1 MPIKTYITTVDS
13 KEVSNLKTEDGEILD
28 TLGTKEKN
36 IAVQLEELFSSV
48 TEAISSSIDVESKLT
63 IEVTGSISMKA
74 KGDIKYLFFNAGA
87 ETGTTGGMKVV
98 LSTTLKPE
106 TAIQQNTDCDT

>member
-13 KEVSNLKTEDGEILD
+13 EEVSDLKIDNEETLD
-28 TLGTKEKN
+28 ILGTREEN

-63 IEVTGSISMKA
+63 IEITGSISMKA

-106 TAIQQNTDCDT
+106 